1 MGCEWLLEAAV
12 IAERVV
18 EVWTEAVGTKPL
30 RTLVAIQTLAATYQK
45 QGREG
50 EANHLEAQVEE
61 LRRDVDSGFE
71 REKKKGARSARRHSV
86 GASGRLSDSLQGRSN
101 SAYNAS
107 DAIIYIWDEARYSP
121 SQT

>member
-18 EVWTEAVGTKPL
+18 EVWTEAVSTKHL

-50 EANHLEAQVEE
+50 EASHLEAQVEE
-61 LRRDVDSGFE
+61 LRRDVDFGFE
-71 REKKKGARSARRHSV
+71 REKEKRSSISSSTQCWSFRSV
-86 GASGRLSDSLQGRSN
+86 ERFIAGQEQLS
-101 SAYNAS
+101 
-107 DAIIYIWDEARYSP
+107 I
-121 SQT
+121 